1 MYRAG
6 SGDINQWWGYLLL
19 YNLMFLVPLLLI
31 FAIALYSIKM
41 QLLTRMSK
49 INVVVSK
56 TFMGLF
62 FLALAALIGYFEFYR

>member
-1 MYRAG
+1 
-6 SGDINQWWGYLLL
+6 
-19 YNLMFLVPLLLI
+19 MFLVPLLLI

-41 QLLTRMSK
+41 QLLTKMSK

-62 FLALAALIGYFEFYR
+62 FLVLAALIGYFEFYR

>member
-1 MYRAG
+1 MG
-6 SGDINQWWGYLLL
+6 GYLLL

-31 FAIALYSIKM
+31 FAIALYCIRRM
-41 QLLTRMSK
+41 QLLTKIFK

-62 FLALAALIGYFEFYR
+62 FLVLAALIGYFEFYRLV

>member
-1 MYRAG
+1 MLTEFFQDLN
-6 SGDINQWWGYLLL
+6 ST
-19 YNLMFLVPLLLI
+19 
-31 FAIALYSIKM
+31 